1 MEPALPEETVTKN
14 DVQKAS
20 SERVGPMDDVLDSE
34 VPVEIVQKQS
44 LLRKRLPAKTADA
57 GTMEEI
63 ALAALEMKSHMEG
76 EIQRLRLENEAMRHE
91 SLTGRRAGARR
102 PDPQGALSPTPPV
115 PPPAKSPFKSPPFAS
130 PEARSA
136 EKPRREASSPVV
148 EELAS
153 LRRRNAELQRELQ
166 KSERA
171 WQTPTA
177 TSRRPSLS
185 TLGASPVW
193 VGGEPRASPETS
205 AAPRV
210 PFFAPVNPG
219 PFRSGRST
227 SSGARDSLGLLAAA
241 LDVFPP
247 HLRQGGFL
255 WKVPFSSSGV
265 MPQKRWFRVAL
276 RRGGAGRPDEVVLT
290 WCTSRATTASESVA
304 AQGDRSLSLE
314 DVLELRGGHQTPAWW
329 VQAAAKRTLPVA
341 DLCWS
346 LVSKDRTLDVA
357 AEDDRDARA
366 WKRGLRAVVA
376 MLQRERA
383 LRFSEDAEQPQV
395 DDDLSVRSVALNS
408 SRSGDSRD
416 STPSSTRSSR
426 SGGPASSR
434 SGGSRGR
441 RTRHFDA
448 DIPEEAEKSPRAT
461 LVDALRRG
469 DALAARAAL
478 AGMMASGADAVAANA
493 LAQCEDRS
501 GRTEAPLHV
510 AARLGRV
517 DLAELLLEHHA
528 DARVRDNAGKTPAH
542 VLLETR
548 GDGGRDVLAVLLD
561 AAGDDVLEA
570 RDDGGDVV
578 LHVAARVGALR
589 CAQLLLQTAC
599 DPSPKNHDGLT
610 PGDVARSKRDAAIAN
625 LIDEYGFDGEPTDF
639 SAADDA
645 PAPPL
650 ELFATAEGDEWQ
662 KLFCHDNQHPYYEHI
677 ASGHTQWEDPRAD
690 DGDGDGA
697 ALPLLLGA
705 EAPETEEPEEDPPT
719 SNRSAV
725 ASPLPALDAPDPPP
739 SPLPALAA
747 PKPPKRL
754 DGAPARKPLM
764 SITNA

>member
-57 GTMEEI
+57 GTVEEI

-76 EIQRLRLENEAMRHE
+76 EIQRLRLENGDAPRVAGGPP
-91 SLTGRRAGARR
+91 GRRAP

-130 PEARSA
+130 PEALG
-136 EKPRREASSPVV
+136 REA
-148 EELAS
+148 A
-153 LRRRNAELQRELQ
+153 RRG
-166 KSERA
+166 
-171 WQTPTA
+171 PTRSC
-177 TSRRPSLS
+177 SR
-185 TLGASPVW
+185 
-193 VGGEPRASPETS
+193 
-205 AAPRV
+205 
-210 PFFAPVNPG
+210 
-219 PFRSGRST
+219 
-227 SSGARDSLGLLAAA
+227 GARARGD
-241 LDVFPP
+241 
-247 HLRQGGFL
+247 
-255 WKVPFSSSGV
+255 GV
-265 MPQKRWFRVAL
+265 GVRV
-276 RRGGAGRPDEVVLT
+276 
-290 WCTSRATTASESVA
+290 

-314 DVLELRGGHQTPAWW
+314 DVLELRGGHQTPAW
-329 VQAAAKRTLPVA
+329 
-341 DLCWS
+341 
-346 LVSKDRTLDVA
+346 
-357 AEDDRDARA
+357 A

-383 LRFSEDAEQPQV
+383 LRFSEDSEQPQV
-395 DDDLSVRSVALNS
+395 DDDLSVRSVALAS

-416 STPSSTRSSR
+416 SRRLRGPLGPH
-426 SGGPASSR
+426 GGAAP
-434 SGGSRGR
+434 R
-441 RTRHFDA
+441 RR
-448 DIPEEAEKSPRAT
+448 
-461 LVDALRRG
+461 
-469 DALAARAAL
+469 
-478 AGMMASGADAVAANA
+478 ASGASTS
-493 LAQCEDRS
+493 R
-501 GRTEAPLHV
+501 APV
-510 AARLGRV
+510 GAPRGPWR
-517 DLAELLLEHHA
+517 
-528 DARVRDNAGKTPAH
+528 RDNAGKTPAH

-548 GDGGRDVLAVLLD
+548 GDGGRDVAVLLD

-589 CAQLLLQTAC
+589 CARLLLQTAC

-697 ALPLLLGA
+697 ALRC
-705 EAPETEEPEEDPPT
+705 
-719 SNRSAV
+719 SSARRRRRR
-725 ASPLPALDAPDPPP
+725 ARRTRRP
-739 SPLPALAA
+739 SRRGS
-747 PKPPKRL
+747 KR
-754 DGAPARKPLM
+754 
-764 SITNA
+764 

>member
-57 GTMEEI
+57 GTVEEI

-91 SLTGRRAGARR
+91 SLAGRRAGARR

-193 VGGEPRASPETS
+193 VGGEPRASPENS

-210 PFFAPVNPG
+210 PFFAPANPG

-227 SSGARDSLGLLAAA
+227 SSGAGDSLGLLAAA

-247 HLRQGGFL
+247 RLRQGGFL

-290 WCTSRATTASESVA
+290 WCTSRATTASESVS

-395 DDDLSVRSVALNS
+395 DDDLSVRSVALAS

-461 LVDALRRG
+461 ART
-469 DALAARAAL
+469 ARAARRRRSTSPR
-478 AGMMASGADAVAANA
+478 ASGASTCARVGAP
-493 LAQCEDRS
+493 R
-501 GRTEAPLHV
+501 GRW
-510 AARLGRV
+510 
-517 DLAELLLEHHA
+517 
-528 DARVRDNAGKTPAH
+528 VRDNAGKTPAH

-589 CAQLLLQTAC
+589 CARLLLQTAC

-719 SNRSAV
+719 SNRSAD
-725 ASPLPALDAPDPPP
+725 ASPPRRSTRRTRPEPA
-739 SPLPALAA
+739 PALAA
-747 PKPPKRL
+747 PMPARRA

-764 SITNA
+764 PITNA

>member
-91 SLTGRRAGARR
+91 SLTGRRAAARR

-136 EKPRREASSPVV
+136 GKPRREASSPVV

-177 TSRRPSLS
+177 TSRR
-185 TLGASPVW
+185 
-193 VGGEPRASPETS
+193 
-205 AAPRV
+205 
-210 PFFAPVNPG
+210 
-219 PFRSGRST
+219 
-227 SSGARDSLGLLAAA
+227 
-241 LDVFPP
+241 
-247 HLRQGGFL
+247 Q
-255 WKVPFSSSGV
+255 
-265 MPQKRWFRVAL
+265 
-276 RRGGAGRPDEVVLT
+276 
-290 WCTSRATTASESVA
+290 
-304 AQGDRSLSLE
+304 
-314 DVLELRGGHQTPAWW
+314 
-329 VQAAAKRTLPVA
+329 
-341 DLCWS
+341 
-346 LVSKDRTLDVA
+346 
-357 AEDDRDARA
+357 
-366 WKRGLRAVVA
+366 
-376 MLQRERA
+376 
-383 LRFSEDAEQPQV
+383 
-395 DDDLSVRSVALNS
+395 
-408 SRSGDSRD
+408 
-416 STPSSTRSSR
+416 
-426 SGGPASSR
+426 
-434 SGGSRGR
+434 
-441 RTRHFDA
+441 
-448 DIPEEAEKSPRAT
+448 
-461 LVDALRRG
+461 
-469 DALAARAAL
+469 
-478 AGMMASGADAVAANA
+478 
-493 LAQCEDRS
+493 
-501 GRTEAPLHV
+501 
-510 AARLGRV
+510 
-517 DLAELLLEHHA
+517 
-528 DARVRDNAGKTPAH
+528 TPAH